1 MVGGREKIYFL
12 REGGIWLLDR
22 HLDLGY
28 VLWNFT
34 NRFFLV
40 LKNYCLFR
48 LKCSSSIRFI
58 HVTAF
63 LGEKLSDVS
72 KNASDSMSPNC
83 CFLMLML
90 YVRHG
95 PFSVSVLLRC
105 SGGAKG
111 SVMLR
116 GLPLNNLAFYTKSTF
131 VRLWDSVCSAV
142 AIFSATCCTTVG
154 VGEP

>member
-1 MVGGREKIYFL
+1 MVGGREKRSFL

-28 VLWNFT
+28 MLWNFT

-63 LGEKLSDVS
+63 LDEKLSDVS
-72 KNASDSMSPNC
+72 KNASDYMSPNC
-83 CFLMLML
+83 CCCMWGM
-90 YVRHG
+90 V
-95 PFSVSVLLRC
+95 PSVSQYPFAVLL
-105 SGGAKG
+105 
-111 SVMLR
+111 VLR
-116 GLPLNNLAFYTKSTF
+116 GQWCLEVYRWIIWLLTPNLHLYFMRFSLFRCGDLLLQHLVPL
-131 VRLWDSVCSAV
+131 
-142 AIFSATCCTTVG
+142 
-154 VGEP
+154 